1 MSVEKRNRTLSIKN
15 DTEKKE
21 KSAFK
26 PTETKEKEINVKTK
40 DDLSVE
46 EKAAAGTQLIL
57 SEISDLDVSN
67 LTKTVQD
74 FKKEIAVEK
83 SLIATQKG
91 CENLNST
98 EL

>member
-1 MSVEKRNRTLSIKN
+1 MSIKN
-15 DTEKKE
+15 ETEKKE
-21 KSAFK
+21 ISTLK
-26 PTETKEKEINVKTK
+26 PTETKEKEVNAKAK

-57 SEISDLDVSN
+57 SEISDLDVTN
-67 LTKTVQD
+67 LTKTVED
-74 FKKEIAVEK
+74 FTKHIAVEK